1 MVSLR
6 LGRRDDD
13 PDAARTDCVRL
24 VAAADVA
31 AIDFRAPPC
40 AEVDLLS
47 ESGGFRPSISTQ
59 KVYLGGVPPSRAAA
73 RSARSAR
80 ANAGVPDA
88 SAVASIERARPS
100 HGH

>member
-13 PDAARTDCVRL
+13 PDAAGTDCVRL

-40 AEVDLLS
+40 AEVDLFS
-47 ESGGFRPSISTQ
+47 GSGGLRPSIWTQ
-59 KVYLGGVPPSRAAA
+59 KVYLGGVPPS
-73 RSARSAR
+73 
-80 ANAGVPDA
+80 
-88 SAVASIERARPS
+88 